1 MRLLPTVKIGLMAA
15 LNCLELQAPARIF
28 GKGKAEGRVG
38 RDTGG
43 TPEGGTP
50 GGTPEGG
57 TPGGTPEGETP
68 AARRYYSIKW
78 GEIPERMRACHSVAG
93 EL

>member
-50 GGTPEGG
+50 GGTPEG
-57 TPGGTPEGETP
+57 ETP

>member
-43 TPEGGTP
+43 TP
-50 GGTPEGG
+50 
-57 TPGGTPEGETP
+57 
-68 AARRYYSIKW
+68 
-78 GEIPERMRACHSVAG
+78 V
-93 EL
+93 L

>member
-43 TPEGGTP
+43 HSGGRNTGGTP
-50 GGTPEGG
+50 
-57 TPGGTPEGETP
+57 
-68 AARRYYSIKW
+68 
-78 GEIPERMRACHSVAG
+78 V
-93 EL
+93 L

>member
-1 MRLLPTVKIGLMAA
+1 MRLLPTVKIGLMGA

-43 TPEGGTP
+43 HPGGRDTGGHPGGRNTGGTP
-50 GGTPEGG
+50 
-57 TPGGTPEGETP
+57 
-68 AARRYYSIKW
+68 
-78 GEIPERMRACHSVAG
+78 V
-93 EL
+93 L

>member
-43 TPEGGTP
+43 TPEGETP
-50 GGTPEGG
+50 GAP
-57 TPGGTPEGETP
+57 
-68 AARRYYSIKW
+68 RYYSIKW
-78 GEIPERMRACHSVAG
+78 SEIPERMRACHSVAG

>member
-43 TPEGGTP
+43 TPEG
-50 GGTPEGG
+50 
-57 TPGGTPEGETP
+57 ETP

>member
-50 GGTPEGG
+50 GGTPEG
-57 TPGGTPEGETP
+57 ETP

-78 GEIPERMRACHSVAG
+78 GEIPERMRACHSVTG